1 MSIDTI
7 DAENTKP
14 EPETGRPKGRPKAT
28 KEANPAKKATRA
40 KNAAAKP
47 KAERTNK
54 KGDVIALMKRAK
66 GAKLAEIMKET
77 GWQAHTVRGFMSVLG
92 KKGDEKIESS
102 IMRSGRADVQDR
114 QIVRQ
119 GNRFKQTP
127 LPIPTGRRFAAWVA
141 YIVRG
146 PEGTSCYAVAGTVAE

>member
-54 KGDVIALMKRAK
+54 KGDVIALRRDRPYETRKRRKVSGDHERDGLA
-66 GAKLAEIMKET
+66 GAT
-77 GWQAHTVRGFMSVLG
+77 
-92 KKGDEKIESS
+92 
-102 IMRSGRADVQDR
+102 RS
-114 QIVRQ
+114 
-119 GNRFKQTP
+119 
-127 LPIPTGRRFAAWVA
+127 AA
-141 YIVRG
+141 
-146 PEGTSCYAVAGTVAE
+146 S

>member
-7 DAENTKP
+7 DAGNTKP

-77 GWQAHTVRGFMSVLG
+77 GWQALHGPRLRERFGQEGRREDRVVHHAQRA
-92 KKGDEKIESS
+92 
-102 IMRSGRADVQDR
+102 SGRTR
-114 QIVRQ
+114 SPNSPS
-119 GNRFKQTP
+119 G
-127 LPIPTGRRFAAWVA
+127 
-141 YIVRG
+141 
-146 PEGTSCYAVAGTVAE
+146 